1 MTTSRNFSHVHL
13 FLVSYSWKFFGSYQ
27 NKTNTINKMHLMFNI
42 DFLNQHHS
50 HRQFLIS
57 ICTLLRLLY
66 GIYISLIIYV
76 TKYCARSDKKVQ
88 KDFYEI
94 NKLDQMRLKKLS
106 PCPTYGQGKIY
117 GLSDVGST
125 IYSFSTINITYR
137 LMIFTLIQSMY

>member
-1 MTTSRNFSHVHL
+1 
-13 FLVSYSWKFFGSYQ
+13 
-27 NKTNTINKMHLMFNI
+27 MFNI

-57 ICTLLRLLY
+57 ICTLLRLSH
-66 GIYISLIIYV
+66 IYISLIIYV

-94 NKLDQMRLKKLS
+94 NKLDQMRLKILS

>member
-1 MTTSRNFSHVHL
+1 MYTFEVISHIH
-13 FLVSYSWKFFGSYQ
+13 
-27 NKTNTINKMHLMFNI
+27 
-42 DFLNQHHS
+42 
-50 HRQFLIS
+50 
-57 ICTLLRLLY
+57 
-66 GIYISLIIYV
+66 ISLIIYV

-94 NKLDQMRLKKLS
+94 NKLDQMRLKILS

-137 LMIFTLIQSMY
+137 LIIFTLIQSMY

>member
-1 MTTSRNFSHVHL
+1 M
-13 FLVSYSWKFFGSYQ
+13 GGYQ

-57 ICTLLRLLY
+57 ICKIYR
-66 GIYISLIIYV
+66 IYISLIIHV

-94 NKLDQMRLKKLS
+94 NKLDQMRLKILS